1 MKRILIVKP
10 SSLGDIVHAFPLV
23 SSIKSFDPSI
33 QVDWVVNSEFRDFVA
48 RNESVERVHSFP
60 RSSWGKKGFWTRFL
74 SFANDLRNSRYD
86 AVLDAQGLFRSGF
99 LSRLSHST
107 RVIGFEDA
115 REGGEFFYT
124 ERVAVPAP
132 LHAVR
137 KNLLLLKPL
146 GIPEKFTEPSFRYT
160 PMDHARLDAIL
171 LQSGLESGEPFI
183 LIHPGAKRAIKM
195 WPSLYFS
202 ELIRKLKNVQKEK
215 VVLLGGAGD
224 RALLDEIRT
233 RAGTQ
238 NPILPGTV
246 PIDFLPL
253 LMKKAVLYIGNDSG
267 PLHIAVMSKTPTISF
282 YGSSDPARTGPFGPA
297 ETNRVLLDPV
307 ECSPCGDFKKFCSHQ
322 SCMVGVT
329 PERVLESIRTIHE
342 TSPVTTERTVQT
354 IL

>member
-1 MKRILIVKP
+1 MLKRVLIVKP

-33 QVDWVVNSEFRDFVA
+33 QVDWVVNSEFRDFVG
-48 RNESVERVHSFP
+48 RNESVERVLSFP
-60 RSSWGKKGFWTRFL
+60 RSSWGKEGFWTRFF
-74 SFANDLRNSRYD
+74 SFAKELRKTRYD

-99 LSRLSHST
+99 LSRLSHAA

-115 REGGEFFYT
+115 REGGEFFYM

-132 LHAVR
+132 IHAVR
-137 KNLLLLKPL
+137 KNLLLLEPL
-146 GIPEKFTEPSFRYT
+146 GIPEKFTEPSFRYE
-160 PMDHARLDAIL
+160 PSDHIRLDAIL
-171 LQSGLESGEPFI
+171 GQSGIEPGEPFI
-183 LIHPGAKRAIKM
+183 LVHPGAKRTIKM

-202 ELIRKLKNVQKEK
+202 ELIRKLKNVRKEK
-215 VVLLGGAGD
+215 VVLLGGKSDGP
-224 RALLDEIRT
+224 LLDEIRT

-282 YGSSDPARTGPFGPA
+282 YGSSDPARTGPFGPS
-297 ETNRVLLDPV
+297 EINHILSDPV

-322 SCMVGVT
+322 TCMVGVT
-329 PERVLESIRTIHE
+329 PERVLETIRTLEDH
-342 TSPVTTERTVQT
+342 VH
-354 IL
+354 